1 MKIFLLE
8 DDYILNKSITQYLNL
23 KNFYVDTFT
32 NGIEA
37 FEKLSDLY
45 DVMLLDID
53 IPELD
58 GITILTE
65 IRRLYPQRPV
75 IMISA
80 TTDIEMITKAYGL
93 GCTDYVKKPFDIREL
108 ECKIKS
114 FMRKESN
121 VIMAGSKTIYELDT
135 HRLFYDGEQIYLT
148 VKEQQFLSILFE
160 NKNRTVSSDMLET
173 AIWGVDGTS
182 MNLRQLVT
190 RLRKKIPENIVANHI
205 GSGYCIE

>member
-8 DDYILNKSITQYLNL
+8 DDYILNKSITQYLNS
-23 KNFYVDTFT
+23 KNFEVDTFMS
-32 NGIEA
+32 GLEA
-37 FEKLSDLY
+37 FDKLSDLY

-58 GITILTE
+58 GITLLTE
-65 IRRLYPQRPV
+65 IRKMYPQRPV

-80 TTDIEMITKAYGL
+80 TSDIEMIAKAYEL

-114 FMRKESN
+114 FMQKESY
-121 VIMAGSKTIYELDT
+121 VITAGSKTTYDMDT
-135 HRLFYDGEQIYLT
+135 HRLFYDGEEINLT
-148 VKEQQFLSILFE
+148 AKEQQFLSILFE
-160 NKNRTVSSDMLET
+160 NKNRTISSDMLET

-190 RLRKKIPENIVANHI
+190 RLRKKITENIVTNHI
-205 GSGYCIE
+205 GSGYCIA